1 MGRMWLSYLLFYVGC
16 FFISFFLCIPIGPVN
31 LQVFQR
37 AVKKEYAAALSLAL
51 GAALGDSVWAM
62 AAFFGITPF
71 LKNGYNLNLEGIF
84 LLVTAVVTFVLG
96 LLALKDARFL
106 EKIELIEK
114 REEAIAARMQRKRWA
129 FLQGLVMVLVNPL
142 GIASWM
148 IALSF
153 MKKLKIY
160 IPLTLNYEILFMA
173 VVILGAFT
181 YLTAIV
187 FITHRVKSLCL
198 PHNTRR
204 VIRLLGYVLIGFS
217 LYFLFFAIKALFFT
231 PAAN

>member
-1 MGRMWLSYLLFYVGC
+1 MSGMWLTALLFYVSC

-37 AVKKEYAAALSLAL
+37 AVKKEYAQAVSLAL
-51 GAALGDSVWAM
+51 GAAIGDSLWAM

-71 LKNGYNLNLEGIF
+71 LKNGYNLSIEGVF
-84 LLVTAVVTFVLG
+84 LLATALITFILG

-106 EKIELIEK
+106 ERIEEMEK
-114 REEAIAARMQRKRWA
+114 KEEAIVARIQRKRWA
-129 FLQGLVMVLVNPL
+129 FFQGLLMVLVNPL

-153 MKKLKIY
+153 LKKLRIY
-160 IPLTLNYEILFMA
+160 IPLTLNYEFGFML
-173 VVILGAFT
+173 VVVLGAFA
-181 YLTAIV
+181 YLILII

-198 PHNTRR
+198 PRNTRR
-204 VIRLLGYVLIGFS
+204 VIRILGYVLIAFS
-217 LYFLFFAIKALFFT
+217 LYFLYFAVKALFFAR
-231 PAAN
+231 PL